1 MLAEIAK
8 EMPWSLNQ
16 PQNQKPTNPKVSKTT
31 IKQQISKLNERL
43 EKLGLPG
50 DGKNLKIP
58 KSRVTFP
65 EMTHPLLLEYAAY
78 YMQNNHFGFYG

>member
-43 EKLGLPG
+43 EKLGLPS
-50 DGKNLKIP
+50 DGKNLIPLTCLKIFKLSFSVDQSKRFNVVKRGCP
-58 KSRVTFP
+58 CR
-65 EMTHPLLLEYAAY
+65 A
-78 YMQNNHFGFYG
+78 

>member
-16 PQNQKPTNPKVSKTT
+16 PQTQKPTNPKVSKTT

-50 DGKNLKIP
+50 DGAFFLQ
-58 KSRVTFP
+58 F
-65 EMTHPLLLEYAAY
+65 
-78 YMQNNHFGFYG
+78 

>member
-16 PQNQKPTNPKVSKTT
+16 PQTQKPTNPKVSKTT

-50 DGKNLKIP
+50 DGAFFLTIL
-58 KSRVTFP
+58 R
-65 EMTHPLLLEYAAY
+65 AC
-78 YMQNNHFGFYG
+78 

>member
-16 PQNQKPTNPKVSKTT
+16 PQNQKPTNPKLSKTT

-50 DGKNLKIP
+50 DGK
-58 KSRVTFP
+58 KSRISKSVLMLVDPQF
-65 EMTHPLLLEYAAY
+65 
-78 YMQNNHFGFYG
+78 

>member
-50 DGKNLKIP
+50 DGKNFKIS
-58 KSRVTFP
+58 KSVFKIFKLSFSVDQSKRFNMVKRGCP
-65 EMTHPLLLEYAAY
+65 CRA
-78 YMQNNHFGFYG
+78 

>member
-1 MLAEIAK
+1 MESVKIIQEIIFRIDQVLAEIAK

-16 PQNQKPTNPKVSKTT
+16 PQNQKPANPKVSKTT

-50 DGKNLKIP
+50 DGKIL
-58 KSRVTFP
+58 
-65 EMTHPLLLEYAAY
+65 
-78 YMQNNHFGFYG
+78 

>member
-16 PQNQKPTNPKVSKTT
+16 PQNQKPTNPKLSKTT

-50 DGKNLKIP
+50 DGK
-58 KSRVTFP
+58 KSRISKSVL
-65 EMTHPLLLEYAAY
+65 MLVDPL
-78 YMQNNHFGFYG
+78 F

>member
-16 PQNQKPTNPKVSKTT
+16 PQNHGKPANPKVSKTT

-50 DGKNLKIP
+50 DGKIL
-58 KSRVTFP
+58 
-65 EMTHPLLLEYAAY
+65 
-78 YMQNNHFGFYG
+78 

>member
-50 DGKNLKIP
+50 DGKNFRIS
-58 KSRVTFP
+58 KSVIKFFKLSFP
-65 EMTHPLLLEYAAY
+65 VDQSKRFNMVKRGCPCRA
-78 YMQNNHFGFYG
+78 

>member
-16 PQNQKPTNPKVSKTT
+16 PQNQKPANPKVSKTT

-50 DGKNLKIP
+50 DGKIL
-58 KSRVTFP
+58 
-65 EMTHPLLLEYAAY
+65 
-78 YMQNNHFGFYG
+78 